1 MSRQELPYWRCAQ
14 LGKLSQRCATVM
26 LTQALVTAFNAVIA
40 LQSVLTSMPLQ
51 EPAAAASSS
60 ATVAVSTS
68 MLATPNVKAEALCYL
83 R

>member
-1 MSRQELPYWRCAQ
+1 
-14 LGKLSQRCATVM
+14 M

-60 ATVAVSTS
+60 ATVAVNTS
-68 MLATPNVKAEALCYL
+68 MLATPNVKAEALCSL